1 MKGLL
6 ILSEAWSGLTW
17 LSPKVVS
24 RIAAA
29 PPLGDGYSA
38 GSARAGGNPGLPA
51 WEGFRLT

>member
-6 ILSEAWSGLTW
+6 ILSKARSGSTW
-17 LSPKVVS
+17 LIEDIA

-29 PPLGDGYSA
+29 PSSRDHYSA

>member
-6 ILSEAWSGLTW
+6 ILSEARSGSTW
-17 LSPKVVS
+17 LSEDGIA